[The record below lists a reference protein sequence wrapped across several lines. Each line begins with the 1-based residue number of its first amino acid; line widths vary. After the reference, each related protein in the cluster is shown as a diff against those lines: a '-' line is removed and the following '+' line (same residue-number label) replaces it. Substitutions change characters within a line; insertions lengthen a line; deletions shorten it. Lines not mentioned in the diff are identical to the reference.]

1 MLTKKRKNKEQ
12 SELGWNNSITAK
24 RNQYKCYMV
33 SQYRITKRPRK
44 LTIYKKKIFASG
56 MKRSAKKGEKDT
68 TKYKRKNQH
77 KFYMASNTNNKR
89 QTKKLTGAI
98 R

>member
-12 SELGWNNSITAK
+12 SELGWNNSITATTK
-24 RNQYKCYMV
+24 KDTSKYKMRNQYKCYMV

-56 MKRSAKKGEKDT
+56 MKTISSKKRE
-68 TKYKRKNQH
+68 RH
-77 KFYMASNTNNKR
+77 HR
-89 QTKKLTGAI
+89 I
-98 R
+98 